1 MSLQDDQRLI
11 NLESWAELK
20 GLMEGT
26 QPPPECIGVTGF
38 PGAGKSELII
48 EACTGKLLS
57 GHKPITGYVVPVPAN
72 ADSGEIARQLVLYLC
87 GAILGT
93 PAAARLRGV
102 PGTLPRKAGLI
113 SSVVAI
119 VAGSVLL
126 VLSAE
131 GIRSNVQVDLGSVFV
146 LAGVV
151 GLFSWLV
158 IQMWGPVGWVT
169 LRRVARDSG
178 EVNGVPYS
186 RELCKSAAE
195 LADRLENDRWFETT
209 VTSGWTGAL
218 TTSAGLAVGTSGSVS
233 KKVLPTPLSALRES
247 YVQLIAKVVAKT
259 NLVIGID
266 GLDKYSPGADIDRIL
281 FELRDFLDLK
291 ELPSR
296 QEKPPEQQERPSEQP
311 PKQQEIPRRYY
322 YLIALAEKDQAP
334 HSFGQRV
341 IGEVVRCEPL
351 TFERVKGYIEKQP
364 TDFPKFFADLCYAA
378 SGGLPREVET
388 TTNFVADKLK
398 AKTVRGL
405 SSICRTIV
413 EAELQTLSAELLLAA
428 RGQPSWKHQERLSDW
443 AKHLRSD
450 ILKAD
455 DMLKADTLIAD
466 DILKVA
472 KDIYAAAIDGR
483 NVTSDDN
490 PSLRLVTDR
499 AATLSYFSSTLIE
512 FFTNNRDPQDFKAAQ
527 PSKPKEKRPEE
538 KSLSRLAEARRFIE
552 LATCGPAWTYIS
564 DFRDGWSMAAL
575 QTIGGSATALG
586 PPHQDLAQPSS
597 APSHT
602 TS

>member
-11 NLESWAELK
+11 NLKSWADLK
-20 GLMEGT
+20 DLMEGT
-26 QPPPECIGVTGF
+26 PPPPDCIGVTGF

-151 GLFSWLV
+151 GLFSSLV
-158 IQMWGPVGWVT
+158 IQVWGPVGWVA

-178 EVNGVPYS
+178 EGNGIPYS

-209 VTSGWTGAL
+209 VTSGWTGGL
-218 TTSAGLAVGTSGSVS
+218 TTSAGLAVGTSESVS

-247 YVQLIAKVVAKT
+247 YAQLIARVVAKT

-266 GLDKYSPGADIDRIL
+266 GLDKYGPGADIDRIL

-291 ELPSR
+291 EPPSKQ
-296 QEKPPEQQERPSEQP
+296 QEKPSEQP
-311 PKQQEIPRRYY
+311 PKQQEKRRRYY

-351 TFERVKGYIEKQP
+351 TFERVEGYVEKQR

-388 TTNFVADKLK
+388 TTSFVADKLK

-405 SSICRTIV
+405 TSICRTIV

-428 RGQPSWKHQERLSDW
+428 RGQPDWKHQERLSDW
-443 AKHLRSD
+443 AKRLRSD
-450 ILKAD
+450 TLKVD
-455 DMLKADTLIAD
+455 DM
-466 DILKVA
+466 LKVA

-483 NVTSDDN
+483 DVISDDN

-512 FFTNNRDPQDFKAAQ
+512 FFTDNRDPQDFKAAQ
-527 PSKPKEKRPEE
+527 PPKPKEKRPEE

-564 DFRDGWSMAAL
+564 HFRDGWSMAAL
-575 QTIGGSATALG
+575 QTIGASATALG
-586 PPHQDLAQPSS
+586 PQHQDLAQPSS